1 MTAVLRH
8 PRLREAAAIG
18 AVLLAS
24 AATTWPWSLRGFNL
38 SDQSWPFHFGRRLL
52 AGEWPYRDYVFQT
65 GPLPVLLDA
74 GFQTAFGPAY
84 LSALLAA
91 FAVKTAALLALYGLF
106 RAGSGRAVSAAL
118 SAGFGCLMPLV
129 CHSAY
134 YHADLFLIAAAG
146 CFVWAE
152 RLAPR
157 AAGLH
162 FAAGL
167 MLAGLVGSRQ
177 STAVFCIPLALAAA
191 ARFAAEPGS
200 RAARTLLLP
209 LAGGLAAGTA
219 ALAGLLAAHGALADA
234 VAQMFLDAPQ
244 KKMIAPAEAVADAVF
259 GGFSLGDAGVTQPED
274 LLRYNA
280 VPLLWAAAAVA
291 VAWAVCRFA
300 GRRGADGGG
309 SRFPAAVLTLS
320 AAGAVVGLLPD
331 AVAPLN
337 ALGLHLG
344 AGSWGPFAER
354 FTYDIPRWTAALA
367 LPAAVFPPTTAW
379 FRRACDRLGL
389 PAGATALTAA
399 LVVGYVWALQVSQP
413 ERAYVTLAWRANPL
427 TLLAAVAA
435 SALSQRLTGRVKAW
449 LAAAVLTAAAA
460 PLMLHLAAGTL
471 VVRMNPA
478 GMSAACTEPAGSP
491 LLAGVRLPREKAF
504 ALDRLAAAVRPG
516 DGLFVYGSAPALY
529 TLLGARNPTRLDVI
543 FADFFTPADAARA
556 AADLRA
562 DPPEW
567 ILQTGDYCDLRRPY
581 DPDRMRGIA
590 LRHQGLP
597 ILHEALHELSADYEL
612 VAHLEA
618 EYTTAGAAITEDC
631 DSVLDW
637 RLYRRTRRPTGTRD
651 AE

>member
-1 MTAVLRH
+1 MSGPQRW
-8 PRLREAAAIG
+8 RRCLREAAAIG

-379 FRRACDRLGL
+379 FRHACDRLGL

-399 LVVGYVWALQVSQP
+399 LVVGSVWALQVSHP
-413 ERAYVTLAWRANPL
+413 GRNYVTHAWRANPL
-427 TLLAAVAA
+427 TLLAAVAPLA
-435 SALSQRLTGRVKAW
+435 VSARVPGRVRAMIAAAF
-449 LAAAVLTAAAA
+449 LAAAAIPPALEIAS
-460 PLMLHLAAGTL
+460 GTL
-471 VVRMNPA
+471 ISRFTPGG
-478 GMSAACTEPAGSP
+478 GMSDCTESAGSP
-491 LLAGVRLPREKAF
+491 LLAGVRMSREKAY
-504 ALDRLAAAVRPG
+504 ALDRLADRIRPG
-516 DGLFVYGSAPALY
+516 DGLFVYGSGPALY
-529 TLLGARNPTRLDVI
+529 TLLGARNPTRLDSVYI
-543 FADFFTPADAARA
+543 DFFTAADADRA
-556 AADLRA
+556 IADLRA

-567 ILQTGDYCDLRRPY
+567 ILDMAYNGDVREPY
-581 DPDRMRGIA
+581 DPVA
-590 LRHQGLP
+590 LRGRPFRHERLVR
-597 ILHEALHELSADYEL
+597 LHEALREMLAGYEL
-612 VAHLEA
+612 AADIGA
-618 EYTTAGAAITEDC
+618 EYRTGGRPTADDQDAP
-631 DSVLDW
+631 LDW
-637 RLYRRTRRPTGTRD
+637 RLYRRKAGRR
-651 AE
+651 

>member
-244 KKMIAPAEAVADAVF
+244 KKRLEAAEALADALL
-259 GGFSLGDAGVTQPED
+259 GGFSTRVGPTAPETVFA
-274 LLRYNA
+274 RNV
-280 VPLLWAAAAVA
+280 VPLLWAGGAVAAAWAAARLTRRPAGPWLAALPAIGAAVA
-291 VAWAVCRFA
+291 LA
-300 GRRGADGGG
+300 G
-309 SRFPAAVLTLS
+309 
-320 AAGAVVGLLPD
+320 D
-331 AVAPLN
+331 AVPPIN
-337 ALGLHLG
+337 ALGLPIGEGLRD
-344 AGSWGPFAER
+344 PFAER
-354 FTYDIPRWTAALA
+354 FTYDIPRWAAALA

-590 LRHQGLP
+590 LRHEGLP

-618 EYTTAGAAITEDC
+618 EYTAAGAAITEDC